1 MHSICELF
9 FNPRPFG
16 PAPGSDGLLVPL
28 DGLSLPLL
36 RAPAH
41 QAQESAEMIGMIL
54 DAGATPDHQLD
65 PRTAPQIAG
74 KACIAR
80 SFQKRRFQLQ
90 ALRSH
95 FLAFSGADA

>member
-1 MHSICELF
+1 
-9 FNPRPFG
+9 
-16 PAPGSDGLLVPL
+16 
-28 DGLSLPLL
+28 
-36 RAPAH
+36 
-41 QAQESAEMIGMIL
+41 MIGMIL